1 MNSLYQQMMG
11 KQNLSLPNN
20 IGQIKQMMN
29 LFRGTNNPQ
38 QLLMNMAKQN
48 PQIQNIMNIVQNTGK
63 SPKDLFYQM
72 AQQKGVNPDDILNA
86 LK

>member
-1 MNSLYQQMMG
+1 MNNLYQQLMG
-11 KQNLSLPNN
+11 NQGLSLPNN
-20 IGQIKQMMN
+20 INQIKQMMN
-29 LFRGTNNPQ
+29 LFKGANNPQ
-38 QLLMNMAKQN
+38 QLLMNLAKQN
-48 PQIQNIMNIVQNTGK
+48 PQIQNVMNLVQNSGK

>member
-1 MNSLYQQMMG
+1 MNNLYQQLMG
-11 KQNLSLPNN
+11 SQSHSLPNN
-20 IGQIKQMMN
+20 LGQIKQMMN
-29 LFRGTNNPQ
+29 LFRNANNPQ
-38 QLLMNMAKQN
+38 QLLTNMAKQN